1 MCQRGCL
8 RGHIQ
13 GRDDP
18 HIRAVRAMS
27 ALRPMRITDWAR
39 MWFVAF
45 LIVMAERE
53 YRAYVRREERRRL
66 RG

>member
-1 MCQRGCL
+1 MTF
-8 RGHIQ
+8 
-13 GRDDP
+13 
-18 HIRAVRAMS
+18 RATSPRADS
-27 ALRPMRITDWAR
+27 AGAPAIAPRASARFSLSDWAR

-66 RG
+66 RK

>member
-1 MCQRGCL
+1 
-8 RGHIQ
+8 
-13 GRDDP
+13 
-18 HIRAVRAMS
+18 MS